1 MGRALE
7 KVAIVYSTNYEINM
21 AGLEKLHP
29 FDIHKYAKIY
39 LQLQTDGYLR
49 PDDVFVPEPL
59 SKEQILL
66 VHTDEFCRSLKDPQ
80 RVAQYLEM
88 EIVAKVPTKMVDA
101 GFLSSFR
108 WASGGTIMAGREALE
123 YGIAINIGGG
133 YHHAKPDAGEGFCV
147 YNDLAIAI
155 RALQK
160 DGLIQRACV
169 VDLDV
174 HQGNGTAVIFASDD
188 NVFTFSM
195 HQRDIYPIPKETSD
209 WDIELAA
216 GTTDEVYLSLL
227 QEVLPAVLEQAKPQ
241 IVFLQAG
248 CDTLESDPLASLAMT
263 PSGIARR
270 DALVIDACVS
280 RGIPVVI
287 TLGGGYGPQA
297 WKTQYDSIARTI
309 DKYGLAGAGRA
320 YQRRSPT
327 AKEKFYT
334 K

>member
-1 MGRALE
+1 MGRALQ
-7 KVAIVYSTNYEINM
+7 KVAVVYSTNYEINM
-21 AGLEKLHP
+21 GGLEKLHP

-49 PDDVFVPEPL
+49 PDDMFAPEPL
-59 SKEQILL
+59 SEEQILL
-66 VHTDEFCRSLKDPQ
+66 VHTDDFLSSLKDPQ
-80 RVAQYLEM
+80 RVAKYLEM
-88 EIVAKVPTKMVDA
+88 EIVAKVPTKIVDT

-108 WASGGTIMAGREALE
+108 WASGGTIMAGRETLKH
-123 YGIAINIGGG
+123 GIAINIGGG

-174 HQGNGTAVIFASDD
+174 HQGNGTALIFAGDD

-195 HQRDIYPIPKETSD
+195 HQRGIYPMPKETSD

-216 GTTDEVYLSLL
+216 GTTDAVYLRLL
-227 QEVLPAVLEQAKPQ
+227 QELLPTVLERAKPQ

-248 CDTLESDPLASLAMT
+248 CDTLQSDPLANLEMT
-263 PSGIARR
+263 PSGIIQR

-297 WKTQYDSIARTI
+297 WKAQYESIARTI
-309 DKYGLAGAGRA
+309 DTYGLAGAGPA

-327 AKEKFYT
+327 AKEKLYT

>member
-1 MGRALE
+1 MIILS
-7 KVAIVYSTNYEINM
+7 YTT
-21 AGLEKLHP
+21 
-29 FDIHKYAKIY
+29 FDN
-39 LQLQTDGYLR
+39 T
-49 PDDVFVPEPL
+49 
-59 SKEQILL
+59 S
-66 VHTDEFCRSLKDPQ
+66 
-80 RVAQYLEM
+80 
-88 EIVAKVPTKMVDA
+88 
-101 GFLSSFR
+101 
-108 WASGGTIMAGREALE
+108 
-123 YGIAINIGGG
+123 
-133 YHHAKPDAGEGFCV
+133 
-147 YNDLAIAI
+147 
-155 RALQK
+155 
-160 DGLIQRACV
+160 
-169 VDLDV
+169 
-174 HQGNGTAVIFASDD
+174 
-188 NVFTFSM
+188 
-195 HQRDIYPIPKETSD
+195 IYPIPKETSD
-209 WDIELAA
+209 WDIELDA

-227 QEVLPAVLEQAKPQ
+227 QEALPAVLERAKPQ

-248 CDTLESDPLASLAMT
+248 CDTLADDPLAHLAMT